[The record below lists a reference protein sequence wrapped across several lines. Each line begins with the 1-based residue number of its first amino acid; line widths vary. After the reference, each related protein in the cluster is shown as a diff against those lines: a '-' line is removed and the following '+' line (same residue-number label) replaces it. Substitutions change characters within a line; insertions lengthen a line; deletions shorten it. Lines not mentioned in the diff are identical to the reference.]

1 MKGFAKIAS
10 TLTNLLKK
18 TTKFKWTEKR
28 ERAFQELKQHL
39 IIALILTLSMEGK
52 DYTVYN
58 DALKN
63 G

>member
-1 MKGFAKIAS
+1 VKGFAKIAS

-18 TTKFKWTEKR
+18 TTKFKWNAKR

-39 IIALILTLSMEGK
+39 IIAVILTLSMEGK
-52 DYTVYN
+52 AYTIYN
-58 DALKN
+58 DVSKN